1 MDTETLIGINC
12 VLSCDPIVS
21 VSVKVN
27 MIDLKATSTHR
38 SNLATVDVL
47 YCKGLFLRNKYIH
60 FFMIVY
66 LLGYIII

>member
-47 YCKGLFLRNKYIH
+47 YCKGLVFKK
-60 FFMIVY
+60 
-66 LLGYIII
+66 